1 MKMTINISKFF
12 KEELWAYKHEIKED
26 EFKNLVGEAVY
37 KAASRLLPFR
47 ESNEEISIDSF
58 ISFDMVDAVVSKNNE
73 VYCYDDP
80 YMEPRDFGDECEAA
94 K

>member
-1 MKMTINISKFF
+1 MKLTINISKFF
-12 KEELWAYKHEIKED
+12 KEERWAYKHEIKDE

-58 ISFDMVDAVVSKNNE
+58 ISFDLVDAVVSKNNE
-73 VYCYDDP
+73 AYCYDDP
-80 YMEPRDFGDECEAA
+80 SMGPHDFGDEGEAA